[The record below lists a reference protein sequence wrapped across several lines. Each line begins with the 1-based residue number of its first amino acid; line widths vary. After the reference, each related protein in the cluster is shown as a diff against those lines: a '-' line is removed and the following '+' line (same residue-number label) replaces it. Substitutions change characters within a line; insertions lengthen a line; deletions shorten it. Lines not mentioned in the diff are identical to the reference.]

1 MAAHTLLCILLLNK
15 DLLDFLGKIY
25 GLKGIFVKE
34 IIEISFIKVS
44 WHSLLSYNTQFCV
57 YKILDRSSNCAE
69 KMSFLFKCDMRN
81 ESFWLHYKEN
91 NKELMKT
98 SES

>member
-1 MAAHTLLCILLLNK
+1 MQEIKHGIVTLIFHAEVVAAHILLCILLLNK
-15 DLLDFLGKIY
+15 NLLDFLGKIY

-57 YKILDRSSNCAE
+57 YKILDRSSNYAE
-69 KMSFLFKCDMRN
+69 KNVLFIQM
-81 ESFWLHYKEN
+81 
-91 NKELMKT
+91 
-98 SES
+98 